1 MKKEDA
7 IKTLTKCKRILETV
21 DKMLLARD
29 IHILE
34 EVIVAIKDGVG
45 QETKIANK
53 TNKKEPLNGKAFLQ
67 DLLNYLPP
75 AELLRKYNLNLPT
88 AFLSESKNVL
98 ISWKELNKNEKSK
111 FKVNEL
117 RAIYV
122 LINDSAA
129 YKKSWTKKALVEE
142 IDSSVASLLRSER
155 LTKVL

>member
-7 IKTLTKCKRILETV
+7 ISTLTKCKNILETV

-34 EVIVAIKDGVG
+34 EVIKVIKYG
-45 QETKIANK
+45 EINEIRLASKNK
-53 TNKKEPLNGKAFLQ
+53 NKPLNGAEFLQ

-75 AELLRKYNLNLPT
+75 SELLKKYDLNLPN
-88 AFLSESKNVL
+88 AFLSESENV
-98 ISWKELNKNEKSK
+98 ITTWKELNNTEKNK

-122 LINDSAA
+122 LINDSASF
-129 YKKSWTKKALVEE
+129 KKSWTKKALVEE
-142 IDSSVASLLRSER
+142 IDSSVSSLLRSER
-155 LTKVL
+155 LKV